1 MPKEDRKYEAVFLCF
16 LTAFLGVSTR
26 TMAVL
31 ILYTIKSVSIF
42 SILLLHV
49 SFGIDR
55 ENSCNNQSSKV
66 GNHFLY
72 SYDVKKLLFSSI
84 IVRRN
89 WTLVTLRV

>member
-1 MPKEDRKYEAVFLCF
+1 MRKEDRKYEAVCLCF

>member
-1 MPKEDRKYEAVFLCF
+1 MPKEDRKYEAVCLCF
-16 LTAFLGVSTR
+16 FNSDYKTR
-26 TMAVL
+26 TIAVL

-72 SYDVKKLLFSSI
+72 SYDVKKLFSSI